1 MKVSE
6 CCSAP
11 VRVRSSWANGLD
23 AVTNWYECSNCHQPC
38 DTIEKEGEGDEL
50 LSDLQARP

>member
-38 DTIEKEGEGDEL
+38 DTIEKEGEGEK
-50 LSDLQARP
+50 